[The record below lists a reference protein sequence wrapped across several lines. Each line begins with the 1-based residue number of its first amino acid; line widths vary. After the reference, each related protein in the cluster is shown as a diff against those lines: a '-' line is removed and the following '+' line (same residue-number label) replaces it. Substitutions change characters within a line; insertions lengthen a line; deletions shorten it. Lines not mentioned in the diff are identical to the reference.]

1 VIRAVDNISVLLALT
16 ILLNGIQPVL
26 SGMSFELPQLLQAC
40 NAKRND
46 FLTLIFSGVA
56 VGSGW
61 QALVAYVNIGNY
73 YLIDVPFG
81 FLLGWGFH
89 HGVQV

>member
-46 FLTLIFSGVA
+46 FLTLLYFQ
-56 VGSGW
+56 GSL
-61 QALVAYVNIGNY
+61 LVQG
-73 YLIDVPFG
+73 G
-81 FLLGWGFH
+81 KHWLLM
-89 HGVQV
+89 